1 MLINQ
6 ALIYTEKHTVEKPK
20 GIVIISHGIA
30 LHSIYYRKLA
40 ELLNGGGYSVVLYD
54 LRGHG
59 KSQGK
64 RGDIK
69 SYKHFLDDLNAIII
83 ETKKDSNLPIYILG
97 HSMGGVITNVYASLY
112 SNFDGVILLAT
123 PTQTPSMGLLSII
136 PYNLFGFLRIKTD
149 FSDDRLSHFPP
160 SDNVDP
166 YALKSFTLR
175 LIGNV
180 LKTAMKTLKS
190 NLGNYKHSILIIH
203 GTEDKL
209 VPYKDSEKFYQ
220 QIPSKDKTLKLITDG
235 YHNLN
240 HDTVTEEVSREIIT
254 WLDKKNAKN

>member
-6 ALIYTEKHTVEKPK
+6 ALIYTEKHTVTKPK
-20 GIVIISHGIA
+20 GIVIVSHGIA

-40 ELLNGGGYSVVLYD
+40 SLLNDGGYSVVLYD

-69 SYKHFLDDLNAIII
+69 SYKLFLDDLKSIII
-83 ETKKDSNLPIYILG
+83 ETRKESDLPIYILG
-97 HSMGGVITNVYASLY
+97 HSMGGVITNIYASL
-112 SNFDGVILLAT
+112 NDDFDGVILLAT
-123 PTQTPSMGLLSII
+123 PTVTPNLGILSVI
-136 PYNLFGFLRIKTD
+136 PYNLFGFLRFNTD
-149 FSDDRLSHFPP
+149 FKDTRLSHFPP

-180 LKTAMKTLKS
+180 LKTGMKILKD
-190 NLGNYKHSILIIH
+190 NMNNYKHSLLIIH

-209 VPYKDSEKFYQ
+209 VSYKEAERFYQ
-220 QIPSKDKTLKLITDG
+220 LVSSKDKTLKLITDG

-240 HDTVTEEVSREIIT
+240 HDTVTEEVALEIIK
-254 WLDKKNAKN
+254 WLDNKKR